1 MIDDVR
7 VSICCITYN
16 HEHYIKQCIEGFLMQ
31 KTDFLYEIL
40 IYDDASLD
48 GTQKIIR
55 EYEMLYPEIVHPIY
69 QSDNQYSKGV
79 RPINKFN
86 FERAKGEFIAMCEGD
101 DYWIDPHKLQEQ
113 VDFLE
118 LNPNYSVSFHA
129 AEYKDF
135 KANISRIHS
144 YKCENGFAT
153 YDVKKVILSGG
164 GFMTT
169 NSIVFR
175 TKFIRDFPDW
185 IKKGPTGDYPL
196 AILLASFGDV
206 GYFADC
212 MSVYRM
218 GVSNSWSEKSRNPGY
233 QYKWLI
239 GTNRMLHGFNKWTG
253 YKYSWIVIKMQI
265 INLWRVYKYI
275 LKCFLT
281 SQT

>member
-1 MIDDVR
+1 MSNPLL
-7 VSICCITYN
+7 SICCITYN
-16 HEHYIKQCIEGFLMQ
+16 HELYLRDAINGFLLQ
-31 KTDFLYEIL
+31 KTNFPIEI
-40 IYDDASLD
+40 IIHDDASTD
-48 GTQKIIR
+48 KSAKIIQ
-55 EYEMLYPEIVHPIY
+55 EYAKKDDRIIPILRKKNIR
-69 QSDNQYSKGV
+69 STGV
-79 RPINKFN
+79 AVFPLTFQ
-86 FERAKGEFIAMCEGD
+86 IARGKYIALCEGD
-101 DYWIDPHKLQEQ
+101 DFWTDPYKLQKQ

-118 LNPNYSVSFHA
+118 LNPNYSISFHA

-233 QYKWLI
+233 QHKWLI